1 MWRGAGNRGRDRLGL
16 GGWAIAIAGMP
27 LGGRVSARGVELPA
41 QPSQPR
47 ASRLRG
53 GHARAR
59 PVRAGIGLDL
69 APKSGSQ
76 KRGGEG
82 GEEKK
87 KEKEG
92 EKEKGKRGEKRG
104 GDF

>member
-1 MWRGAGNRGRDRLGL
+1 MGQPSHDQGGDR
-16 GGWAIAIAGMP
+16 P
-27 LGGRVSARGVELPA
+27 LLDSARAE
-41 QPSQPR
+41 S
-47 ASRLRG
+47 
-53 GHARAR
+53 
-59 PVRAGIGLDL
+59 
-69 APKSGSQ
+69 

-82 GEEKK
+82 GEEKR

>member
-1 MWRGAGNRGRDRLGL
+1 M
-16 GGWAIAIAGMP
+16 
-27 LGGRVSARGVELPA
+27 LPA
-41 QPSQPR
+41 KGQL
-47 ASRLRG
+47 SRLRTALSR
-53 GHARAR
+53 HRAALSR
-59 PVRAGIGLDL
+59 LIRMIRMIRVVRGRAGIGPYL
-69 APKSGSQ
+69 APKARSQ

-104 GDF
+104 GGLSPIELNGRTVA

>member
-1 MWRGAGNRGRDRLGL
+1 MPSASGGAPVRGGL
-16 GGWAIAIAGMP
+16 GSY
-27 LGGRVSARGVELPA
+27 LT
-41 QPSQPR
+41 
-47 ASRLRG
+47 
-53 GHARAR
+53 
-59 PVRAGIGLDL
+59 
-69 APKSGSQ
+69 PKSGSQ